1 MRLSKLFTKTRREAP
16 KDETS
21 ASAQLLT
28 RAGFIYKEA
37 AGVYQF
43 LPLGLRVL
51 RNIEQVVREE
61 MNKAGGQ
68 ELLLS
73 TLQRQELWEKT
84 GRWDDNVVDNW
95 FKTEL
100 KNGTA
105 MGLGFSH
112 EEPLTDMLR
121 EYVNSYRDLPLT
133 VYQIQT
139 KFRNELRAKSGI
151 MRGREFLMK
160 DMYTFARSQE
170 EHEKLYDQIK
180 MAYIKVFDR
189 LGLGERTFVTFA
201 SGGSFSKYSD
211 EFQTLTD
218 AGEDVIYL
226 DRAKRVAVNNEVLEP
241 GILKELGLVREELEE
256 VKAAE
261 VGNIFTLGTKYS
273 APLGLVYSDEDGK
286 EQPILMGCYGIGISR
301 LVGVIAECLS
311 DENGLVWPEGI
322 GPADV
327 HLVRIGEDEEVVKA
341 ADKLYDDLMK
351 AGKSVLYD
359 DRDERAGTK
368 FADADLIGVGKRIT
382 VSPKT
387 LAEHSVEFKL
397 RTKSEPMMVKLADIA
412 KHI

>member
-1 MRLSKLFTKTRREAP
+1 MRLTQLFTKTRKAAP

-21 ASAQLLT
+21 TSAQLLT

-51 RNIEQVVREE
+51 RNVEQVVREE
-61 MNKAGGQ
+61 MNAVGGQ
-68 ELLLS
+68 EMLLS
-73 TLQRQELWEKT
+73 ALQRQELWEKT
-84 GRWDDNVVDNW
+84 DRWSDDAVDIW

-105 MGLGFSH
+105 MGLGWSH
-112 EEPLTDMLR
+112 EEPLTQMLR

-133 VYQIQT
+133 LYQIQT

-160 DMYTFARSQE
+160 DMYTFARTQD
-170 EHEKLYDQIK
+170 EHQKLYDQIK
-180 MAYIKVFDR
+180 MAYLHVYDR
-189 LGLGERTFVTFA
+189 LGLGDRTFITFA

-218 AGEDVIYL
+218 AGEDTIYL
-226 DRAKRVAVNNEVLEP
+226 DRTKRVAVNHEVLTPEV
-241 GILKELGLVREELEE
+241 LKDLGLKHDDLEE

-273 APLGLVYSDEDGK
+273 EPLGLVYADEDGR
-286 EQPILMGCYGIGISR
+286 EQPVLMGCYGIGISR
-301 LVGVIAECLS
+301 LVGVIAESLS
-311 DENGLVWPEGI
+311 DEHGLVWPEGI
-322 GPADV
+322 GPADI
-327 HLVRIGEDEEVVKA
+327 HLVRIGDDESVVKA
-341 ADKLYDDLMK
+341 ADKLYDQLQK
-351 AGKSVLYD
+351 AGKTVLYD
-359 DRDERAGTK
+359 DRDERAGAK
-368 FADADLIGVGKRIT
+368 FADADLMGVPVRVT

-387 LAEHSVEFKL
+387 LEVDSIEIKKRTESEQKL
-397 RTKSEPMMVKLADIA
+397 VRLADA
-412 KHI
+412 VKHL